1 MMTSVILVNLS
12 QVQIGEQNLLKAS
25 WRRRIGAS
33 LLSGALSLLDLPGC
47 MCHCL

>member
-1 MMTSVILVNLS
+1 MMSSVILVNLS
-12 QVQIGEQNLLKAS
+12 QVQAGEQYLLKAS

-33 LLSGALSLLDLPGC
+33 LLSGALSPLDLLGC